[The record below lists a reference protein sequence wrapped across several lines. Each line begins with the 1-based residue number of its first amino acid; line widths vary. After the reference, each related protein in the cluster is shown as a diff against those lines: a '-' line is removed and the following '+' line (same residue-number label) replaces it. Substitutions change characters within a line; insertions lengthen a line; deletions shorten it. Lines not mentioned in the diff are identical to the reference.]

1 MFSMKIIFIFGLALT
16 VVSAG
21 IRGGI
26 KELSGDDLKEA
37 EETLNNSL
45 TKLASGD
52 GPNYKLGKII
62 KATRQ
67 VVSGS
72 KYVYD
77 VELIEDSSTKI
88 CNVVIWSQ
96 PWLENGIEVT
106 FNCPDGQ
113 VVKKHSA

>member
-1 MFSMKIIFIFGLALT
+1 MLSMKIIFVLSLAVT
-16 VVSAG
+16 IVSAG
-21 IRGGI
+21 IGGGI

-37 EETLNNSL
+37 EQILNDSL
-45 TKLASGD
+45 AKLASGD

-72 KYVYD
+72 KYIYD
-77 VELIEDSSTKI
+77 VELIEGNNTKV
-88 CNVVIWSQ
+88 CNVKIWSQ

-113 VVKKHSA
+113 VVKKHGI

>member
-1 MFSMKIIFIFGLALT
+1 MHSMKIIFVFGLALT
-16 VVSAG
+16 FVSAD
-21 IRGGI
+21 IVGGI
-26 KELSGDDLKEA
+26 TELSGDDLKEA
-37 EETLNNSL
+37 EVTLNKSL
-45 TKLASGD
+45 SKLASGD

-67 VVSGS
+67 IVAGT

-77 VELIEDSSTKI
+77 VELIEGSKTKV
-88 CNVVIWSQ
+88 CNVVIVSQ

-113 VVKKHSA
+113 VVKRHSV

>member
-1 MFSMKIIFIFGLALT
+1 MLSMKIVFVLGLALT
-16 VVSAG
+16 IVSAG
-21 IRGGI
+21 ILGGVT
-26 KELSGDDLKEA
+26 ELSGADLKEA
-37 EETLNNSL
+37 ENTLNNSL
-45 TKLASGD
+45 SKLASGD

-67 VVSGS
+67 VVSGT

-77 VELIEDSSTKI
+77 VELIEGSKTKV
-88 CNVVIWSQ
+88 CNVEIWSQ
-96 PWLENGIEVT
+96 PWLENGIQVT

>member
-1 MFSMKIIFIFGLALT
+1 MFSMKIIFVLSLALT

-21 IRGGI
+21 LLGGVS
-26 KELSGDDLKEA
+26 ELSGSELKEA

-45 TKLASGD
+45 AKLASGD

-62 KATRQ
+62 KATHQ

-77 VELIEDSSTKI
+77 VELIDGSTTKT
-88 CNVVIWSQ
+88 CNVEIWSQ
-96 PWLENGIEVT
+96 PWLENGIQVT